1 MFTNERSK
9 RRIPVT
15 HDNFSAKKLSL
26 EEIHVW
32 GNPFNVSF
40 LSSRGETHTYFNPNI
55 MIFCTQQT

>member
-32 GNPFNVSF
+32 ANPSLYLIYSQ
-40 LSSRGETHTYFNPNI
+40 LSLRRTPSGPAR
-55 MIFCTQQT
+55 QTVRLREV